1 MYRWILTLTAPK
13 TPRLK
18 LVAFDAARYPDDAK
32 AFAEYVTAVS
42 AAKSTACW
50 PPTPAY

>member
-1 MYRWILTLTAPK
+1 MNFDVDRAKDPATYF
-13 TPRLK
+13 
-18 LVAFDAARYPDDAK
+18 VAFDAARYPDDAK